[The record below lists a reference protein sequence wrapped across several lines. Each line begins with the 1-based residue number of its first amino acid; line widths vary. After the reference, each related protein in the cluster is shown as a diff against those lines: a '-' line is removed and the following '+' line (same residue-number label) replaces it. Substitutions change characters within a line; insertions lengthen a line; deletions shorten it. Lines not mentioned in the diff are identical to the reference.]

1 MRNGVTD
8 FGGAFKTDLEHTMQ
22 QACKLLGSDALGALS
37 EGSTTSQSQATR
49 DHGASRLSTV
59 PKTRSLITIASTFQ

>member
-1 MRNGVTD
+1 
-8 FGGAFKTDLEHTMQ
+8 MQ

-37 EGSTTSQSQATR
+37 EGIDDVLDLRHPRSWSFKM
-49 DHGASRLSTV
+49 STV